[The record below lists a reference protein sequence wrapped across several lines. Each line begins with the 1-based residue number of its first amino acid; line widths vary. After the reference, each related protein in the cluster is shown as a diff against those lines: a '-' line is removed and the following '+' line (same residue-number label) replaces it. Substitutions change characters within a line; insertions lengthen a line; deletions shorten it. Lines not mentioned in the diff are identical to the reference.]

1 MFRVV
6 NFILAVIFC
15 QWSPVNGFKA
25 TLPTLYEHY
34 TQGGISSGL
43 TTYPEGFLLN
53 GKNITI
59 VSGAIHYFRV
69 HPEYWR
75 ARLRQLRAAGFVA
88 VETYI
93 PWNLHEPRS
102 GEYDFGEGDNDF
114 SLFLDFV
121 KYLKVAQEEDLLAI
135 VRPGPWIA
143 AEWENGGLPSWLL
156 RDPNLRPRHSNRP
169 FIYYMNRFYDKVFP
183 ILRRLQFTEGGPII
197 AFQIENEYGLVGKGG
212 SHPDTAY
219 LQEIY
224 QEMVKHNLTAL
235 KFTMDAPFNSYKN
248 GSLPGV
254 LMTANFQ
261 TDPVG
266 QLKELKKLQ
275 PDQPLW
281 VIESY
286 PGWFDSWFDSQ
297 HYTMSTQASI
307 DMTRAI
313 LEMSSSINLYMF
325 HGGTTF
331 GFMNGAIPNAHT
343 PTIKFHVNSYDY
355 DAPVTEAGD
364 YTQKYNATAELVKQF
379 LAVDT
384 KLPQRPPESV
394 KQAYG
399 TVSYTGQLT
408 VSQLIDQVPRADRV
422 RAENVVAMELLD
434 INSGSGQSYGFVV
447 YRRKGVEVP
456 SSSVLQIT
464 GYVHDMAVVL
474 VDGVRETQAVTSLRQ
489 VSEFGCWQLGNGSLT
504 LDAASSGT
512 NKTLDILVENMGRRL
527 SKKGLYD
534 GDVLLNRQ
542 AIRDWEIVALQ
553 FHTKW
558 VKSLT
563 GWQKVSKTTGPTLFR
578 SVLDVSTPHDTF
590 VDMSAWGKGNVF
602 VNGFNIGRYFSVGPT
617 HTLYVPAPLL
627 RKGANEILVFELYSP
642 GPHLTFTDQPKLSN

>member
-408 VSQLIDQVPRADRV
+408 VSQLIDQVRHLA
-422 RAENVVAMELLD
+422 
-434 INSGSGQSYGFVV
+434 
-447 YRRKGVEVP
+447 
-456 SSSVLQIT
+456 T
-464 GYVHDMAVVL
+464 MAVCRSPARTEC
-474 VDGVRETQAVTSLRQ
+474 GRRTWSPWSCWTSTAAAARA
-489 VSEFGCWQLGNGSLT
+489 T
-504 LDAASSGT
+504 ASSCTGGRVWRSPAARCSRS
-512 NKTLDILVENMGRRL
+512 LDTCTTWPWCWWTESARL
-527 SKKGLYD
+527 RPSRVFD
-534 GDVLLNRQ
+534 
-542 AIRDWEIVALQ
+542 
-553 FHTKW
+553 
-558 VKSLT
+558 KSA
-563 GWQKVSKTTGPTLFR
+563 S
-578 SVLDVSTPHDTF
+578 LDVGSWAMGVLHWTQRAVARTKPWTYWWRT
-590 VDMSAWGKGNVF
+590 WGG
-602 VNGFNIGRYFSVGPT
+602 G
-617 HTLYVPAPLL
+617 
-627 RKGANEILVFELYSP
+627 
-642 GPHLTFTDQPKLSN
+642 